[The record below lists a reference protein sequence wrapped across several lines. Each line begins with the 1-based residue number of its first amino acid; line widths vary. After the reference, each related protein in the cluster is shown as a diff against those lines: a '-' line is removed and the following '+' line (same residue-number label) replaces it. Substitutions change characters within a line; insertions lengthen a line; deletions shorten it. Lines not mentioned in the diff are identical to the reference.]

1 MVVVEKLHLA
11 AQVRFPPIE
20 RQNFKAPFAARVDVE
35 TAVSLAVANFL
46 HEDRAAGTGDAVAS
60 RQHDAELGSGRG
72 SLAYHFLVTGLEYMQ
87 GDYVAGEH
95 DQSQG
100 KERKQPVERAGHG
113 AIIAFPDRYQQLLD
127 GKVVIITG
135 ASEGIGASLAV
146 ALRKRGAL
154 LTLASRNET
163 RLCSVADAESLI
175 VSGDLTQDAVRRAVI
190 EKTLE
195 RRGRID
201 VLINNAG
208 RGSYYAGSTTP
219 MDEARAVFDLNFFA
233 PLALAQLTIP
243 HLRETRG
250 TIVNISSIAGQ
261 IPLPWLPV
269 YSASKAALASI
280 TATQRIELRRDG
292 VNVMGVFP
300 GYVKTNFQANAPGPR
315 PPARVV
321 QGKRFAVSAEDCAA
335 AIVRGIENRKRTVVT
350 PGSGWPLMLIHRMF
364 PALVESRLEA
374 V

>member
-1 MVVVEKLHLA
+1 M
-11 AQVRFPPIE
+11 
-20 RQNFKAPFAARVDVE
+20 
-35 TAVSLAVANFL
+35 
-46 HEDRAAGTGDAVAS
+46 
-60 RQHDAELGSGRG
+60 
-72 SLAYHFLVTGLEYMQ
+72 
-87 GDYVAGEH
+87 
-95 DQSQG
+95 
-100 KERKQPVERAGHG
+100 
-113 AIIAFPDRYQQLLD
+113 LD

-154 LTLASRNET
+154 LTLASRSET
-163 RLCSVADAESLI
+163 KLRGVADSGALSDSVI
-175 VSGDLTQDAVRRAVI
+175 VPGDLTQEAARTAVV
-190 EKTLE
+190 EKTME

-208 RGSYYAGSTTP
+208 RGSYYAGSATP
-219 MDEARAVFDLNFFA
+219 IDEARAVFDLNFFA
-233 PLALAQLTIP
+233 PLALAQLAIP
-243 HLRETRG
+243 YLRATRG

-261 IPLPWLPV
+261 IPLPWLAV

-280 TATQRIELRRDG
+280 TATQRIELRRHG

-300 GYVKTNFQANAPGPR
+300 GYVNTKFQANAPGPR

-321 QGKRFAVSAEDCAA
+321 QGKWFAVSAEDCAE
-335 AIVRGIENRKRTVVT
+335 AIARGIESRKRMVVT
-350 PGSGWPLMLIHRMF
+350 PGSGCPLVLMHRMF